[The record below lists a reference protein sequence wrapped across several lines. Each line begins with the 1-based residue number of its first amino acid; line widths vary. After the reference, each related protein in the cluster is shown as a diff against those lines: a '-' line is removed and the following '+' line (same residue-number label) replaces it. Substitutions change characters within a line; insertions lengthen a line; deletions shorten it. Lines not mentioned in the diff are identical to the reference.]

1 MKHDPLEVVARLRF
15 PYRYLERVAS
25 ILDIDMEDLMQ
36 EVRLQAIKSLNSFE
50 KRNVEGDCLS
60 FVAQSVYWRFARLI
74 ENHKKRVQTVSFD
87 DIGWEPGW
95 VVDKRRIDTTEQD
108 IETLHPRIRAVILMR
123 LQRYTIY
130 EIANKLGISYGGV
143 QNRWKVG
150 IKQLRDIHCVVD
162 DGRH

>member
-1 MKHDPLEVVARLRF
+1 MKHDALDIIARLRF

-50 KRNVEGDCLS
+50 KRGVEGDCLS

-74 ENHKKRVQTVSFD
+74 ENHKKRVKTVSFD
-87 DIGWEPGW
+87 DVGWRPGW
-95 VVDKRRIDTTEQD
+95 VADRSRGDTTEHE
-108 IETLHPRIRAVILMR
+108 IEALHPRIRTVILMR

-130 EIANKLGISYGGV
+130 EIANELGISYRGV
-143 QNRWKVG
+143 QNRWRVG

-162 DGRH
+162 GGCH